1 MEVSIPIDFINPT
14 NVYFVEKKKNIIV
27 EGDFVKVIYSTD
39 SFEMNGVYIAIDFFT
54 FPKGACVIK
63 SIPSSHRLWTEVNPD
78 ADFEFESRNALTS
91 AESTPKP
98 QNNLKTDQIR
108 GFPDYC
114 EVREGRK
121 SEINTKCSIPM
132 VDRGISNENVT
143 ESTLDKS
150 WIQIINKTQQYRDFS
165 SQKRTEDTE
174 NVKIDTS
181 RNTKKIIVFDSNS
194 KENKLLIEKLCRFE
208 NDIIKRYIDE
218 NCPKKTATYILKNQL
233 MTNTVKYH
241 SENKEFVKKINNVER
256 CILKV
261 SGLWETATNVG
272 ITMKFTLVY

>member
-1 MEVSIPIDFINPT
+1 MELSIPIDFINPT

-39 SFEMNGVYIAIDFFT
+39 SFEMNGVYIAIDFCT

-63 SIPSSHRLWTEVNPD
+63 SVSSSHRLWTEVNPD
-78 ADFEFESRNALTS
+78 SDCEFESQS
-91 AESTPKP
+91 IPKP
-98 QNNLKTDQIR
+98 PNNLKMHQTD
-108 GFPDYC
+108 
-114 EVREGRK
+114 
-121 SEINTKCSIPM
+121 
-132 VDRGISNENVT
+132 T
-143 ESTLDKS
+143 ESLSDKS
-150 WIQIINKTQQYRDFS
+150 WIQIINKTSQNREFADSHGVRKFEIERRDYS

-174 NVKIDTS
+174 NAKIDTS
-181 RNTKKIIVFDSNS
+181 RNTKKIIVFDPNS
-194 KENKLLIEKLCRFE
+194 KENKVLIEKLCKFE
-208 NDIIKRYIDE
+208 NDIIKRYIEE

-241 SENKEFVKKINNVER
+241 SENKEFVKKSNNIER

-261 SGLWETATNVG
+261 SGVWETATNVG